1 MVRNLEMLGMDIITA
16 LKDLIQRTPPG
27 PYNELLE
34 GLIATVETGGSLG
47 NYFVATAKVQLQEK
61 KLMLQKAT
69 ASLGIVAEM
78 YTILMIVFPLL
89 AAIMLSIM
97 AIMTPNL
104 GGFSLTTLMKGLAYV
119 MVPIFGTMMLFM
131 IDSMTPKR

>member
-1 MVRNLEMLGMDIITA
+1 
-16 LKDLIQRTPPG
+16 
-27 PYNELLE
+27 
-34 GLIATVETGGSLG
+34 
-47 NYFVATAKVQLQEK
+47 LQEK

-89 AAIMLSIM
+89 SAIMLSIM

-119 MVPIFGTMMLFM
+119 MVPVFGTMMLFM